1 MGTARKG
8 GIKNIKQGVFW
19 ICQMHCLPV
28 GFLPVGFP
36 PVLGM
41 GGFFFQVL
49 FLHIKVMCT
58 GAGVRVAYR
67 RHKGRELEF
76 GCSKWEELGVNLC
89 NKIKKIPVEL
99 FSSQGLGQNRVGR
112 DRF

>member
-28 GFLPVGFP
+28 GFP

-41 GGFFFQVL
+41 VGFFFQVL
-49 FLHIKVMCT
+49 FLPIKGTRT
-58 GAGVRVAYR
+58 GAGVRAAYR
-67 RHKGRELEF
+67 SHKGRELEF
-76 GCSKWEELGVNLC
+76 RCSKREELGVNLR
-89 NKIKKIPVEL
+89 NKIKKIPAE
-99 FSSQGLGQNRVGR
+99 
-112 DRF
+112 